1 MKKSLTVLAIASLF
15 SLPALAADG
24 PAKPT
29 GGKEGVMMERSAG
42 EERTGAVTAKQNSP
56 ANVAAPQAA
65 KGAAAASKAPAGK
78 GATAMNK
85 DEVVE
90 KTAAKQK

>member
-1 MKKSLTVLAIASLF
+1 MNKLNALAIATLF
-15 SLPALAADG
+15 SLPAIAADG

-42 EERTGAVTAKQNSP
+42 EERKASVAAKANSP

-65 KGAAAASKAPAGK
+65 KGAAAAAKAPAK
-78 GATAMNK
+78 GASAMNK
-85 DEVVE
+85 DEVDT
-90 KTAAKQK
+90 KAAKQK